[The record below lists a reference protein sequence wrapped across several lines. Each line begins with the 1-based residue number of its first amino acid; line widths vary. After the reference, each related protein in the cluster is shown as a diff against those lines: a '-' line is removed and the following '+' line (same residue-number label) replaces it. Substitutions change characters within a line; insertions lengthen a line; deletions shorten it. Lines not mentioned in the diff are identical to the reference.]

1 MFTTTSTISPG
12 NQRKDLLNSSWAA
25 LPVHPGGKQAG
36 AGLGF
41 QPSGW
46 SHCAPHGCPRA
57 VPTDPLSASSSPTRR
72 GSNAAFRAERS
83 WACLPCFAKSGGAGG
98 THGRS
103 WKAWANLLAL
113 VGQSKQSTGLAL
125 ELGCSG
131 VGAEA
136 AGGTERRTG
145 EQRPS
150 GEAGRAGGG
159 DRIAGASP
167 FPLGR
172 GLHRH
177 PHTPRR
183 CRPPPAQLTLRGPR
197 GRGAP

>member
-1 MFTTTSTISPG
+1 M
-12 NQRKDLLNSSWAA
+12 SSM
-25 LPVHPGGKQAG
+25 LCKIRGCRGK
-36 AGLGF
+36 
-41 QPSGW
+41 
-46 SHCAPHGCPRA
+46 
-57 VPTDPLSASSSPTRR
+57 
-72 GSNAAFRAERS
+72 
-83 WACLPCFAKSGGAGG
+83 
-98 THGRS
+98 HGRS

-150 GEAGRAGGG
+150 GEAGRAGDG
-159 DRIAGASP
+159 DRIAGTSP

-177 PHTPRR
+177 PHTP
-183 CRPPPAQLTLRGPR
+183 PPLQAPSGPID
-197 GRGAP
+197 P